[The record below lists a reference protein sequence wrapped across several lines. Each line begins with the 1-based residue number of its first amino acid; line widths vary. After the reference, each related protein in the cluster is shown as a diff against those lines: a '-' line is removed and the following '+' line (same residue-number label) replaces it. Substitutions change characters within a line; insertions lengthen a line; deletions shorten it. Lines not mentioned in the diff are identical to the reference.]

1 MDFVSLISIVSG
13 IVGISSSIVAFTF
26 YIKGIWRYIYY
37 WIVIKIFNRKPINLK
52 LSLTNKYNE
61 KPSKKFTS
69 EIFKKI
75 KNDFDKNTE
84 DIKRFALR
92 PESIKIRIV
101 NKVYNLTYYLTL
113 RLDEEPKLEFLNE
126 ENNEI
131 LHYNLII
138 KLASELRLNWYDL
151 KYLKDLALYFDKIE
165 SELKK
170 ETFNGI
176 TPTQHF
182 FTCYIYRDFF
192 IKKEPKIYTE
202 ENMKASVSIKKKE
215 IYIKG
220 SNLQYLNELI
230 KKYYLRRI

>member
-1 MDFVSLISIVSG
+1 MDFVRLISIVSG
-13 IVGISSSIVAFTF
+13 IVGIISAIVGFVF

-37 WIVIKIFNRKPINLK
+37 WIFVKIFNRKPMNLQ

-84 DIKRFALR
+84 DIKRSALR
-92 PESIKIRIV
+92 PESIKIMIL
-101 NKVYNLTYYLTL
+101 NKVDNLTYYLTL
-113 RLDEEPKLEFLNE
+113 RLDEEPKLETLNNE
-126 ENNEI
+126 INEI

-165 SELKK
+165 SRLKK
-170 ETFNGI
+170 ETFNDS
-176 TPTQHF
+176 TPTQYF

-202 ENMKASVSIKKKE
+202 KNMKASISIKKKE